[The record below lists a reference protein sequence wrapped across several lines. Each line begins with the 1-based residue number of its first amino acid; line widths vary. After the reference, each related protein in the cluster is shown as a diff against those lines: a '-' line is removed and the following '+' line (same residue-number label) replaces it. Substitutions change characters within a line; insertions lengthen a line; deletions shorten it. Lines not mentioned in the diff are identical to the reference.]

1 MNLIGIMGLLF
12 IGAFLVFAVDPFYHY
27 HGPWFKLPVTLYNEI
42 YQTAGVA
49 RNFEYDSAIIGSS
62 MTENFHVSW
71 FDEDFGWDTVKLCYE
86 GARTDDLKAI
96 LEQVFEGERQVEH
109 VILAVDDYQMISDS
123 TAVSIERPEYLYN
136 DDPFDDVNYLFNRDA
151 LKGALQ
157 RIWDGVRGKESE
169 VDDAYNFSE
178 KYEFSTEQ
186 VLRDARPFR
195 ENILANPPIEETPEN
210 AYLQMCQ
217 DNLENILP
225 FVEGHPETEFIV
237 FFSPYSILNWEK
249 KLLAGTL
256 KAQLNADAYVIRT
269 FLSYDNVRV
278 FYFQDE
284 YDMITDL
291 EQYMDTCHYKEEY
304 NHYIEQCIK
313 NGKNE
318 VTLGDYRERIERM
331 YEIVSEYDYENVW
344 EGDWFKSYKEGEGC
358 HYFEEMSVLPN
369 NWTRNYIRFR

>member
-1 MNLIGIMGLLF
+1 MSCKKFVWMNLTGMAGLLF
-12 IGAFLVFAVDPFYHY
+12 VGAFIVFMADPFYHY
-27 HGPWFKLPVTLYNEI
+27 HGPWFNLPVTLYNEI

-49 RNFEYDSAIIGSS
+49 RHFEYDSVIIGSS
-62 MTENFHVSW
+62 MTENFRVSW

-96 LEQVFEGERQVEH
+96 LEQVFEGERQVGH
-109 VILAVDDYQMISDS
+109 VVLAIDDYQMVSDS
-123 TAVSIERPEYLYN
+123 TAAATERPEYLYN
-136 DDPFDDVNYLFNRDA
+136 ENPFDDVNYLFNRDA
-151 LKGALQ
+151 LKGALKG
-157 RIWDGVRGKESE
+157 IWDGVRGKETE
-169 VDDAYNFSE
+169 IDDAYNFSE
-178 KYEFSTEQ
+178 KYEFSKEQ
-186 VLRDARPFR
+186 ALRDARPFR
-195 ENILANPPIEETPEN
+195 ENIMANPPTEETPEN

-217 DNLENILP
+217 NNLANLLP
-225 FVEGHPETEFIV
+225 FVEEHPETEFIV

-291 EQYMDTCHYKEEY
+291 EQYMDTSHYKEEY
-304 NHYIEQCIK
+304 NHYIEQCMK

-318 VTLGDYRERIERM
+318 LTEENYRERIEKM
-331 YEIVSEYDYENVW
+331 YEIVSGYDYESVW
-344 EGDWFKSYKEGEGC
+344 EEGK
-358 HYFEEMSVLPN
+358 
-369 NWTRNYIRFR
+369 